1 MSFKVLITCVGG
13 TMVPDLLTHLR
24 ADPVIRPYLVGVDA
38 SMNAVGQGYV
48 DAFYQVPWGEDS
60 SYVNAIAKIVAAEK
74 VNLVLPGSDQEAFS
88 LAAGREKIAA
98 AGAVVL
104 ASPVSVL
111 NLIRD
116 KQATYRALEAAGL
129 RVPAY
134 QCVVNVEDL
143 RLSMAEFGYPQ
154 RSVIVKP
161 VAGRGGRGMRL
172 LIGKGEAPAA
182 WIGAGAREKRIP
194 LTPSIDEMATWFGNG
209 VLMVMPLLTAPVHD
223 VDVFAIKGNA
233 RVALVR
239 LRFNPTGIPFQG
251 NRIVSDPQVIN
262 YCLEIAEALGLDALH
277 DIDLMT
283 DHLGRPCLLEVNPR
297 PSGSVVSAH
306 AAGFPIVASAIA
318 ETLGVS
324 YPLRMPTHNI
334 DVGLVPR
341 ATCRVQPGVLL

>member
-1 MSFKVLITCVGG
+1 MNFRVLMTCVGG

-24 ADPVIRPYLVGVDA
+24 ADPVIRPYLVGVDVA
-38 SMNAVGQGYV
+38 AGAAGRGYV
-48 DAFYQVPWGEDS
+48 DAFHQVPWGEDP
-60 SYVNAIAKIVAAEK
+60 SYVDAVARIVATEK

-104 ASPVSVL
+104 ASPVHVL

-116 KQATYRALEAAGL
+116 KQDAYRALEAAGI
-129 RVPAY
+129 RVPAHH
-134 QCVVNVEDL
+134 CVANPEEL
-143 RLSMAEFGYPQ
+143 RLAMVEFGYPKH
-154 RSVIVKP
+154 SVIVKP

-172 LIGKGEAPAA
+172 LIGKDEVPAS
-182 WIGAGAREKRIP
+182 WIGAGAREKRISQQ
-194 LTPSIDEMATWFGNG
+194 TSVEEMAAWFEDG

-223 VDVFAIKGNA
+223 VDVFAIKGKA
-233 RVALVR
+233 RAALVR

-251 NRIVSDPQVIN
+251 NRIVSDPQVIA

-297 PSGSVVSAH
+297 PSGSVAAAH
-306 AAGFPIVASAIA
+306 AAGFPVVASAIA
-318 ETLGVS
+318 ETLGVP
-324 YPLRMPTHNI
+324 YLLQVPTHDI
-334 DVGLVPR
+334 DVGLAPR
-341 ATCRVQPGVLL
+341 ATRMVQPATLT